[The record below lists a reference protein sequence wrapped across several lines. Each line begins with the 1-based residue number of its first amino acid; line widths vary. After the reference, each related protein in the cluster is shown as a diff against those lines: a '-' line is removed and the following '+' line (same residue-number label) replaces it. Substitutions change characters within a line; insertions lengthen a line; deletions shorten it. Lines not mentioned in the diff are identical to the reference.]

1 MLSGT
6 GGKQVMALLKELYAF
21 KDQDKEAE
29 E

>member
-6 GGKQVMALLKELYAF
+6 GGKQVMALLKELHAF
-21 KDQDKEAE
+21 KDQNKGTE